1 MLVTSPVGGH
11 DSKEDALTCM
21 DLMKMKA
28 GEDIKK
34 LKQIAKAEAR
44 KATAS

>member
-1 MLVTSPVGGH
+1 MAISYTVGGH
-11 DSKEDALTCM
+11 DSAEDALACM

-34 LKQIAKAEAR
+34 LTQIAKAEAR
-44 KATAS
+44 KAK